1 MKGYV
6 QIYTGD
12 QQGETLAVLG
22 LSLRAAGAGFKVFI
36 ARINKAFEDSEVDAL
51 GRFSDLITLE
61 QYGLG
66 RFRDNRPLPE
76 DVEAVAQGFDRVSSI
91 LSRGDHPLVV
101 VDKAITAAT
110 DGFFSEHDLLELFSA
125 KPDHV
130 ELVITGRGASS
141 AMIEQADLVTE
152 IKSCHDVI

>member
-12 QQGETLAVLG
+12 EQGETLAVLG

-36 ARINKAFEDSEVDAL
+36 ARINKAFDGSEVDAL
-51 GRFSDLITLE
+51 ERFSDLITLE
-61 QYGLG
+61 QYGSG

-76 DVEAVAQGFDRVSSI
+76 DVKAVGKAFARVSSI
-91 LSRGDHPLVV
+91 LSCGDHPLVI

-110 DGFFSEHDLLELFSA
+110 DGFFSEHDLLELLSA

-130 ELVITGRGASS
+130 ELVITGRGAFPSI
-141 AMIEQADLVTE
+141 IERADLVTE
-152 IKSCHDVI
+152 IALV